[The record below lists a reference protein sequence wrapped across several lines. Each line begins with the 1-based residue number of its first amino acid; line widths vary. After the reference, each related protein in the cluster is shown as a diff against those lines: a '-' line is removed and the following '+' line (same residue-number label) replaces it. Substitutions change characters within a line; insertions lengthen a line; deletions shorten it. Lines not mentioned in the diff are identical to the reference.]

1 MERWMDAIETWPRA
15 KGELR
20 GSRGHQNPEYL
31 GKYPTIHPT
40 IPYVG
45 IWMDGWMDAIG
56 TWQRAKGEL
65 RGSWGDQDTEC
76 LGKPPVTR
84 CCEGQLHTMDD

>member
-1 MERWMDAIETWPRA
+1 MAQGKRGAE
-15 KGELR
+15 GEL
-20 GSRGHQNPEYL
+20 GDQNPEYL

-65 RGSWGDQDTEC
+65 RGSWEDQDTESWESH
-76 LGKPPVTR
+76 LS
-84 CCEGQLHTMDD
+84 L